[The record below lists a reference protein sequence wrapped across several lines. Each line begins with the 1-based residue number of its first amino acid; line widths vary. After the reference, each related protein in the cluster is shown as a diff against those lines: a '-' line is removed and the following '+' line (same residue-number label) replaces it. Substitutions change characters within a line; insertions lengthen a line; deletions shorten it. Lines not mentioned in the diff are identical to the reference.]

1 MATPQWS
8 ERLTCQNKALRRA
21 SPAPRVDHDL
31 PFPRE
36 HYSVPLPD
44 FVMYL
49 RYCHDGVLQAV
60 RPWLLQGTLSATT
73 ARRSRTGTKSEL
85 EEYHEPPVVPLVLGH
100 GGGYGFRR
108 QFLLLTRIAT
118 PRPVFSVIIAGYTPV
133 QTNWVK
139 REYATGLERPLVYAG
154 SCVPK
159 PGLTVCQGQGRSSS
173 RC

>member
-1 MATPQWS
+1 MTLDTLRPFHADVCGRIAHCVSMATPQWS

-21 SPAPRVDHDL
+21 SPASRVDHDL

-44 FVMYL
+44 FCYVPQ
-49 RYCHDGVLQAV
+49 VLAQRAS
-60 RPWLLQGTLSATT
+60 W
-73 ARRSRTGTKSEL
+73 KSS
-85 EEYHEPPVVPLVLGH
+85 YHEPPVVPLVLGH

-118 PRPVFSVIIAGYTPV
+118 PRPVFSAIIAGYTPV

-139 REYATGLERPLVYAG
+139 REDATGLERPLVYAG
-154 SCVPK
+154 SCVPE
-159 PGLTVCQGQGRSSS
+159 PDLTVCQGQGRSSS